1 MHNSNVAGI
10 ALDVRHY
17 PFPAFWGNSAV
28 VFGIESAVRWF
39 MATTTEKRTYEEAVT
54 WLRDHGFDILEAPGT
69 KNRVFLKKLS
79 VSAAIERADDGGARL
94 FAKPGIQIGGE
105 ISRLVDKGYQKFLK
119 TTKTEVPAT
128 SDHLQALHQFSEEL
142 TEATGATSLYNQ
154 SLGTVS
160 DRYTYDRVENRDLPE
175 AQRPKRAWDEK
186 KKTGRKPA

>member
-1 MHNSNVAGI
+1 MCDSIGSPRF
-10 ALDVRHY
+10 LGQQRDYVRNRIG
-17 PFPAFWGNSAV
+17 WL
-28 VFGIESAVRWF
+28 
-39 MATTTEKRTYEEAVT
+39 MATTTDKRTYEEAVN

-69 KNRVFLKKLS
+69 KNRVFLKKMS
-79 VSAAIERADDGGARL
+79 VSAAIERGDDGGARL
-94 FAKPGIQIGGE
+94 FAKPGVQIGGE

-142 TEATGATSLYNQ
+142 REATGATSLYNE

-175 AQRPKRAWDEK
+175 AQRPQRAWEEK
-186 KKTGRKPA
+186 KDSGRKPA

>member
-160 DRYTYDRVENRDLPE
+160 DRYTYDRVEHRDLPE